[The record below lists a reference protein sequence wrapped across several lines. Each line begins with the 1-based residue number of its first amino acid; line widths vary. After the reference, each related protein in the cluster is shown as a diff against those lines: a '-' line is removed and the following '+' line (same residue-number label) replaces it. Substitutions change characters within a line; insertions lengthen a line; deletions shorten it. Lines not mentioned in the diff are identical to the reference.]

1 MVKLTKSL
9 LEARYANAGTKIVP
23 VKASMSHNLRE
34 AAGFVKCRE
43 ANDFHHAHDAYL
55 ACRIGL
61 FIQMRYPGI
70 YDNPIGYTCVVQDY
84 VRSQAKEF
92 NKRHQM
98 PGSAGFVINSF
109 MKSGF
114 DKETG
119 EIFRDGWDAEAEL
132 EGMRRA
138 LNYRQCYISRM
149 PQEDTGAF
157 WNATIYSPRNPKM
170 GPKLALPVKQGLDPK
185 QFGGFS
191 SQQFA
196 YFFIYEAKKKGKP
209 CFQFAEVP
217 VWLAEKVGSCPDA
230 LADYARELAENA
242 GLEFVR
248 IERAKI
254 YKKQLIELDGER
266 FVITGKRA
274 MANTR
279 EIAFSSLENAA
290 LQRYV
295 LKRKGKPFSH
305 IVEYSNV
312 NEILTHLNVEN
323 EKHSSRLFKLIALGE
338 LLARMEGMEESEVL
352 EVVLRILLLVNG
364 VAGMADLTLVGG
376 SKYAGYLQ
384 PNYSKLLNDQKTDFY
399 IIDQSVTGMFER
411 KTRVGL

>member
-1 MVKLTKSL
+1 
-9 LEARYANAGTKIVP
+9 
-23 VKASMSHNLRE
+23 
-34 AAGFVKCRE
+34 
-43 ANDFHHAHDAYL
+43 
-55 ACRIGL
+55 
-61 FIQMRYPGI
+61 
-70 YDNPIGYTCVVQDY
+70 
-84 VRSQAKEF
+84 
-92 NKRHQM
+92 M

-230 LADYARELAENA
+230 LADYARGLAENA

-254 YKKQLIELDGER
+254 YKKQLIELNGER
-266 FVITGKRA
+266 FVITGKKA

-305 IVEYSNV
+305 IVEYSNA

-352 EVVLRILLLVNG
+352 EVVLRVLLLVNG
-364 VAGMADLTLVGG
+364 TAGMADLTLVGG

-399 IIDQSVTGMFER
+399 IVDQSVTGMFER